1 MGWKYV
7 VHVHVKLQ
15 MGRFCRVPH
24 SNQNTQ
30 ASVKS
35 YHKALKHWFSLE
47 TKGLM
52 GCHINWL
59 VWRLTMTMARH
70 YMHQAE
76 MKKQRFIKNKVMAQ
90 LVVAN
95 VDEACW
101 ISHINVISP
110 TFEGNDGDDV
120 WQVRS
125 QHHFSVTYNIYAP
138 FTEYTSCTSKWALW
152 NNFCKHRIVIL
163 LTCTNLTME
172 NLIEYCNTYY
182 GTHQGGL
189 KCMFAD
195 PTYLQLDDGASND
208 TTKI

>member
-1 MGWKYV
+1 
-7 VHVHVKLQ
+7 
-15 MGRFCRVPH
+15 
-24 SNQNTQ
+24 
-30 ASVKS
+30 
-35 YHKALKHWFSLE
+35 
-47 TKGLM
+47 
-52 GCHINWL
+52 
-59 VWRLTMTMARH
+59 MTMARH

-138 FTEYTSCTSKWALW
+138 FTEYTSCTSKWAL
-152 NNFCKHRIVIL
+152 
-163 LTCTNLTME
+163 
-172 NLIEYCNTYY
+172 
-182 GTHQGGL
+182 
-189 KCMFAD
+189 
-195 PTYLQLDDGASND
+195 
-208 TTKI
+208 